1 MITGWAGVYLD
12 VAVVLLIGVLISF
25 ASFIIGSA
33 LAREGGK
40 DKTKRFES
48 GNEEMGRARGLYVMQ
63 YYPYLLIFMIGEP
76 IFVVLFT
83 VLLYLRFISYVV
95 FVIGIVVFTPSLL
108 FALREARVLRKW
120 LIQRD

>member
-12 VAVVLLIGVLISF
+12 VAAVLLIGVLISF

-40 DKTKRFES
+40 DKAKRFES

-63 YYPYLLIFMIGEP
+63 YYPYLLVFMIGEP

-83 VLLYLRFISYVV
+83 VLLYLRFISYVI
-95 FVIGIVVFTPSLL
+95 FLIGLVVFTPSLL